1 MEFSLEI
8 PDHLEDI
15 FNKLLLKDKHQLE
28 IINKKIIQIL
38 LNPYLFKPLRG
49 EMKGTRRVHVAKS
62 FVLVYEIDENNK
74 IIRLL
79 DYNHHDKI
87 YRK

>member
-1 MEFSLEI
+1 
-8 PDHLEDI
+8 
-15 FNKLLLKDKHQLE
+15 
-28 IINKKIIQIL
+28 
-38 LNPYLFKPLRG
+38 
-49 EMKGTRRVHVAKS
+49 MKGTRRVHVAKS

-79 DYNHHDKI
+79 DYDHHDKI

>member
-79 DYNHHDKI
+79 DYDHHDKI

>member
-49 EMKGTRRVHVAKS
+49 EMKGARRVHVAKS
-62 FVLVYEIDENNK
+62 FVLVMKLMK
-74 IIRLL
+74 IIKL
-79 DYNHHDKI
+79 
-87 YRK
+87 